1 MCVYIH
7 IDTYMCIYVHIGSK
21 LYYKSLVATWK
32 WTQPALFLAT
42 GIENTAKSCKA
53 GNGNTNDW

>member
-1 MCVYIH
+1 
-7 IDTYMCIYVHIGSK
+7 MCIYVHIGSK

-32 WTQPALFLAT
+32 WTQPALFLAM
-42 GIENTAKSCKA
+42 GIENTAKSCKG